1 VRNLSPSFSVVI
13 STFHATASRRISH
26 HLPSDAPPLVY
37 VMVYRGKLSKAC
49 LPCRRRKLVC
59 DLKAQGCSQCRRA
72 KLVCHGYRDTETLRV
87 TDETSAVQRRVEG
100 AQPRSTSRSK
110 PKTLTSRSRSELY
123 ASIICQAAAIP
134 QSVVVPTRTRAK
146 DLFYYNYVIGNLK
159 PFDFLQPFCSP
170 TSRDDHLTTSM
181 DAVALA
187 YLDYQRHA
195 PDAQI
200 EARQCYIAALRHMNR
215 AIQDPELA
223 KKDSTI
229 LAILL
234 LDLYEK
240 ITNKE
245 PRYEGA
251 WAAHLQGALTLV
263 KMRGN
268 QQFDDPT
275 VRSMLLRVSTNEM
288 ISCIVNHRP
297 VPAEVMTLRANIAS
311 YITPSED
318 PKSKESDLMI
328 EFAGL
333 MHEIE
338 EGNLRGDEAICSLK
352 DLDDRFLTLS
362 MDIQRASRFNTV
374 QVTEKSSHHWES
386 HHHVYPCDQIGH
398 MWNVLRVT
406 RILSNELIL
415 ARCSDIEEVRSP
427 NSKYHSTRQLATEI
441 LESMISDIC
450 ATVPQ
455 YIGHIPAAGLYE
467 AAETQ
472 PTKPSPLTGVLTSKK
487 RLVAAKLTSGSNLAH
502 YLPCY
507 RLIFPLYIAAQSSAA
522 PRGLRSWAI
531 DQLLFMKDYH
541 AIKNAAQVAEILK
554 SGENKDPWLVYAMLG
569 SYAFIC

>member
-1 VRNLSPSFSVVI
+1 
-13 STFHATASRRISH
+13 
-26 HLPSDAPPLVY
+26 
-37 VMVYRGKLSKAC
+37 
-49 LPCRRRKLVC
+49 
-59 DLKAQGCSQCRRA
+59 
-72 KLVCHGYRDTETLRV
+72 V
-87 TDETSAVQRRVEG
+87 TDESIAVQRKVEG

-110 PKTLTSRSRSELY
+110 HKALTSRSRSEVF
-123 ASIICQAAAIP
+123 ASIVCQAAAIP
-134 QSVVVPTRTRAK
+134 QSVVVPTRTHAK

-159 PFDFLQPFCSP
+159 PFDFLQPFFSP

-187 YLDYQRHA
+187 YLNYQRHA

-200 EARQCYIAALRHMNR
+200 EARQQYIAALRHMNK

-268 QQFDDPT
+268 WQFDDPT
-275 VRSMLLRVSTNEM
+275 VRRMLLRVCTNEM

-297 VPAEVMTLRANIAS
+297 VPAEVVTLRAKIAS
-311 YITPSED
+311 CITSSD
-318 PKSKESDLMI
+318 GPKSKESDLMI

-333 MHEIE
+333 MHEIK
-338 EGNLRGDEAICSLK
+338 EGGLRGDQAICSLK
-352 DLDDRFLTLS
+352 DLDGRFLAFS
-362 MDIQRASRFNTV
+362 MDVQRASQFETV
-374 QVTEKSSHHWES
+374 QVTEKSSNHWDS
-386 HHHVYPCDQIGH
+386 HHHVYPCEQMGH

-406 RILSNELIL
+406 RILLNELIL
-415 ARCSDIEEVRSP
+415 DRCSDIEVRSP
-427 NSKYHSTRQLATEI
+427 NSKYHSIRQLATEVI
-441 LESMISDIC
+441 EGMISDIC

-455 YIGHIPAAGLYE
+455 YIGNISAAGLHE
-467 AAETQ
+467 AAVTQ
-472 PTKPSPLTGVLTSKK
+472 PTKPSPLTGILTSKE
-487 RLVAAKLTSGSNLAH
+487 RLVAAKRTSGSNLTH

-541 AIKNAAQVAEILK
+541 AIKNAAQVAEILE
-554 SGENKDPWLVYAMLG
+554 SGENKDHWLVYAMLG